1 MRRLRYVHFFLVLTA
16 FAVKPCMAASAYET
30 LTWEQCLAEAAAHHP
45 DLQSAAQSILQTE
58 AQHDIVKGGLL
69 PSVSASAGGDRSVSN
84 VAAPFG
90 SWSYGLNA
98 SQLLFD
104 GAKTCNLV
112 NAASENT
119 KASRYSMAKVSSSTR
134 LALRTAFVQL
144 MTAQKQ
150 VVLAAEIAAKRR
162 QNLRLIGLLYQS
174 GTENIG
180 SKSKAN
186 ADLAQAEFE
195 VAQAKRGLEM
205 AQVVLNTE
213 LGRESFRPI
222 MASGQFAASE
232 VTATLPDFDRIVRDN
247 PVYLNQIAQKESSRF
262 SLEAARSAF
271 MPSVSVSAGVGNS
284 SFTQFPPDRTNWQV
298 DVNVSVPIYQGGTGK
313 ATVAKAKAVLNQLTY
328 DEKSIYF
335 SLMRSL
341 EQAWKNFLDA
351 SDNVSVQKKYLDAA
365 NERAR
370 IADAQYNSGLV
381 SFNEWTIIEDN
392 LVNAKKSYLN
402 AQSNLLIT
410 EANWVQAKGGTLES
424 R

>member
-1 MRRLRYVHFFLVLTA
+1 MRRLRYVLFFLVLTA
-16 FAVKPCMAASAYET
+16 FAVKPCLAASAYET
-30 LTWEQCLAEAAAHHP
+30 LTWEQCLVEAAAHHP
-45 DLQSAAQSILQTE
+45 DLQSAAQSVLQAE
-58 AQHDIVKGGLL
+58 AQHNIVKGGLL
-69 PSVSASAGGDRSVSN
+69 PSVSASLGGERSGSN

-112 NAASENT
+112 NAASENI

-186 ADLAQAEFE
+186 ADLAESDFE

-213 LGRESFRPI
+213 LGRESFRPL
-222 MASGQFAASE
+222 MVSGQFTASE
-232 VTATLPDFDRIVRDN
+232 TTRTLPDFDRIVRDN
-247 PVYLNQIAQKESSRF
+247 PVYLNQISQKESSRY

-271 MPSVSVSAGVGNS
+271 MPNVYISTGVGNS
-284 SFTQFPPDRTNWQV
+284 SFTQLPPDRTNFQV
-298 DVNVSVPIYQGGTGK
+298 GVNVAVPIFQGGTGK
-313 ATVAKAKAVLNQLTY
+313 ATVAKARALLNQLTY

-365 NERAR
+365 GERAR
-370 IADAQYNSGLV
+370 IADAQYSSGLV

-392 LVNAKKSYLN
+392 LVSAKKSYLN
-402 AQSNLLIT
+402 AQSNLLLT